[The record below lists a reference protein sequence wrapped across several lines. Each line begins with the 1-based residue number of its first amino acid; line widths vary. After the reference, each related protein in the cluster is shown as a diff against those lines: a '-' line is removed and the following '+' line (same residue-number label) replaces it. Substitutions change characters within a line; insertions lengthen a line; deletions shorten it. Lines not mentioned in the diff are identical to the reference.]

1 MEGATEQRVET
12 GERCVERWL
21 SVSGHS
27 TMLLLLIDSP
37 LIADIFFLIS
47 ERFYRSGPGR
57 WKSDT
62 SSQCRRHSFDIT
74 D

>member
-37 LIADIFFLIS
+37 LIADIFS
-47 ERFYRSGPGR
+47 
-57 WKSDT
+57 
-62 SSQCRRHSFDIT
+62 
-74 D
+74 